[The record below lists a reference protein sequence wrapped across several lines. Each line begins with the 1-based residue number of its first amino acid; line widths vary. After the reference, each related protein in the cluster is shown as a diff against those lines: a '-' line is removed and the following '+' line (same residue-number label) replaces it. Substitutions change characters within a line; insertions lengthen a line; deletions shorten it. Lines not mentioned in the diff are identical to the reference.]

1 MASKSLI
8 AKKPR
13 EQAGSVASRAF
24 DFQMHASMA
33 RILDAYQNGEDE
45 RDCDDD
51 YAPPG
56 HSVMKK
62 EKRSRRRPA
71 RSYQKVYRSY

>member
-1 MASKSLI
+1 MASKALI

-33 RILDAYQNGEDE
+33 RILDAYQNGEA
-45 RDCDDD
+45 CW
-51 YAPPG
+51 
-56 HSVMKK
+56 
-62 EKRSRRRPA
+62 KRSAADLTAIQR
-71 RSYQKVYRSY
+71 